1 MKHVARVKSHPFPLL
16 PVNNSR
22 NPKSFFFFLK
32 KQEQR
37 ERVGERERTVILFDI
52 LAAALAVAGPVGN
65 GGAGV
70 GIRAGV
76 DGVVHDLDPEN
87 PVGEIAVVEGEGEIG
102 IGGGAAARPLGLHRH
117 DRVKQIR
124 IRIRI
129 LHVCLFLLPTYA
141 ESNLRIKIR
150 SKNKTRNG
158 FRF

>member
-1 MKHVARVKSHPFPLL
+1 M
-16 PVNNSR
+16 
-22 NPKSFFFFLK
+22 
-32 KQEQR
+32 
-37 ERVGERERTVILFDI
+37 TVILFDI

-129 LHVCLFLLPTYA
+129 LHVCLFLPKYA
-141 ESNLRIKIR
+141 ESNLRKR
-150 SKNKTRNG
+150 DKVQKRETAFAFEG
-158 FRF
+158 FITEK

>member
-1 MKHVARVKSHPFPLL
+1 M
-16 PVNNSR
+16 
-22 NPKSFFFFLK
+22 
-32 KQEQR
+32 
-37 ERVGERERTVILFDI
+37 GERERTVILFDI

-102 IGGGAAARPLGLHRH
+102 VGGAAAAARPLGLHRH